1 VFALAVKTVFNLY
14 PCLVWV
20 CSLTV
25 FLDICEKTVL
35 KRLLKEMWKVTI
47 TCMEKRVVLPPTSDP
62 RQVLTFVFYIP
73 ARYVCVIRVF

>member
-1 VFALAVKTVFNLY
+1 LYVKTVFIAVKTVFSLY
-14 PCLVWV
+14 LHFVWIF
-20 CSLTV
+20 SLTV

-62 RQVLTFVFYIP
+62 RQVL
-73 ARYVCVIRVF
+73 